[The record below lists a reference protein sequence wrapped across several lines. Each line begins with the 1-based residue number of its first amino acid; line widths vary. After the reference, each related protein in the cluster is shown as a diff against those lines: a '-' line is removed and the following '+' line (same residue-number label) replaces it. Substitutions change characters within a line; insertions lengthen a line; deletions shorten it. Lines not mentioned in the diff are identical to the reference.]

1 MKFNICMVYITSDF
15 FSPNFSPKNFLP
27 GSTTNFSITGTN
39 GIAKSVTLY
48 CRINVAKPI
57 NTFFMYFYI
66 FLFSCFCIKY
76 Y

>member
-57 NTFFMYFYI
+57 YIYLKNMHFINTF
-66 FLFSCFCIKY
+66 
-76 Y
+76 

>member
-57 NTFFMYFYI
+57 YI
-66 FLFSCFCIKY
+66 YLQNKHFISSFRLIIY
-76 Y
+76 